1 MISQPLELSKED
13 VLAIQAVSAGS
24 RTPDPWADDRLVAM
38 KARAK
43 KHYVAEQ
50 SNRCSYCAEQW
61 LTEHGRVWD
70 LEHVVPKVLHPEFM
84 FEPRNLAVACPDC
97 NLAKWDKE
105 TLTGPTMAEYPSS
118 AGSFLVVHPHFDR
131 WEDHIE
137 KCGVVFKPL
146 TEKGTWT
153 VTECKL
159 GRFALKYADPA
170 DYTDP
175 LDRRFEAAITDLTA
189 DPITAQAALARIQA
203 FLVGGAGAAP
213 L

>member
-1 MISQPLELSKED
+1 MISQPVELSTED
-13 VLAIQAVSAGS
+13 VLATQAVSERS
-24 RTPDPWADDRLVAM
+24 LTPDPWADERIGAM

-43 KHYVAEQ
+43 KHYIAEQ
-50 SNRCSYCAEQW
+50 DNRCCYCAEQW

-70 LEHVVPKVLHPEFM
+70 LEHVVPKVLRPEFM

-105 TLTGPTMAEYPSS
+105 TLTGPQIAEYPSQ

-137 KCGVVFKPL
+137 KCGVVFRPI

-153 VTECKL
+153 VTECNL
-159 GRFALKYADPA
+159 GRFALKYADPTDEA
-170 DYTDP
+170 DP
-175 LDRRFEAAITDLTA
+175 LDRRFEAALTDLTA
-189 DPITAQAALARIQA
+189 DPVTAQAALVRIQTYLA
-203 FLVGGAGAAP
+203 SGAGAVP